1 MPFEFTILDML
12 QGFRTSVFDN
22 FILLI
27 TSLASYVWYI
37 LIIGFLL
44 NKPTRKLGVILAV
57 AMILQYL
64 VNGGVLK
71 HLFARVRPC
80 NVDTTVELL
89 VKRPKG
95 FSFPSGHSAA
105 AFCAVGVLYGAKIK
119 RLLWPSFI
127 LACLIAFSRLYLYVH
142 FPTDVLAGALCGFF
156 IGYGVLRAFDLKN
169 RNM

>member
-1 MPFEFTILDML
+1 MPFEFTILDMI

-80 NVDTTVELL
+80 NVDTTIELL
-89 VKRPKG
+89 IKRPKG
-95 FSFPSGHSAA
+95 FSFPSGHSSA

-142 FPTDVLAGALCGFF
+142 FPTDVLAGAMCGFF
-156 IGYGVLRAFDLKN
+156 IGYGVLRELK
-169 RNM
+169 

>member
-1 MPFEFTILDML
+1 MPFEFTILDMI

-44 NKPTRKLGVILAV
+44 NKPTRKIGAILAV

-156 IGYGVLRAFDLKN
+156 IGYGVLRASDLKK
-169 RNM
+169 

>member
-1 MPFEFTILDML
+1 MPFEFTILDMI

-80 NVDTTVELL
+80 NVDITVELL

-95 FSFPSGHSAA
+95 FSFPSGHSVA

-156 IGYGVLRAFDLKN
+156 IGYGVLRAFDLKK
-169 RNM
+169 

>member
-1 MPFEFTILDML
+1 MPFEFTILNL
-12 QGFRTSVFDN
+12 IQSLRTPAFDQVVL
-22 FILLI
+22 FI
-27 TSLASYVWYI
+27 TSLANYVWYI
-37 LIIGFLL
+37 LIIGLLL

-71 HLFARVRPC
+71 NLFARVRPC
-80 NVDTTVELL
+80 NLDTTVELL
-89 VKRPKG
+89 IKRPKG
-95 FSFPSGHSAA
+95 FSFPSGHSSA

-156 IGYGVLRAFDLKN
+156 IGYGVLRAFDLKK
-169 RNM
+169 

>member
-1 MPFEFTILDML
+1 MPFEFTILDMI
-12 QGFRTSVFDN
+12 QGFRTPVFDN

-80 NVDTTVELL
+80 NVDITVELL

-119 RLLWPSFI
+119 RLLLPSFI

-156 IGYGVLRAFDLKN
+156 IGYGVLRASDLKK
-169 RNM
+169 

>member
-1 MPFEFTILDML
+1 MPFEFTILDMI

-119 RLLWPSFI
+119 RLLLPSFI

-142 FPTDVLAGALCGFF
+142 FPTDVLAGAMCGFF
-156 IGYGVLRAFDLKN
+156 IGYGVLRAFDLKK
-169 RNM
+169 